1 MFFPKR
7 FKYKLLQKKRTPK
20 LKVYLVKTLTYGT
33 SACKPIQTGVIT
45 ARHMRRLILFLKK
58 IFKKSKRKY
67 LWIPYFPHTPI
78 FKKSINARMGRGKGK
93 RVGWYSIIYPGLS
106 FFETKGVRFG
116 KMKLFGNM
124 VISRLP
130 FRVKY
135 VSKKTTSQN
144 YIHCDYRK

>member
-67 LWIPYFPHTPI
+67 L
-78 FKKSINARMGRGKGK
+78 
-93 RVGWYSIIYPGLS
+93 
-106 FFETKGVRFG
+106 
-116 KMKLFGNM
+116 
-124 VISRLP
+124 
-130 FRVKY
+130 
-135 VSKKTTSQN
+135 
-144 YIHCDYRK
+144 